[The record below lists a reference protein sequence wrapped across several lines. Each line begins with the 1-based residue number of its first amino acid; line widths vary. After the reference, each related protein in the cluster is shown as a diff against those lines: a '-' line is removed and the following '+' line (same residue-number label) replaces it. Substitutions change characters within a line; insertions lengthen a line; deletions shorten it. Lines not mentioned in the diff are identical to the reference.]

1 MSERR
6 AADNDSEVNMQDRLK
21 ELLDKHDHLFGII
34 CRDTTMVELELMAR
48 AGYHVVWLDLEH
60 GPQSNAEA
68 VRLARTIT
76 HLGMVPLVRIP
87 ELSRTHVQ
95 VLLDGG
101 IQILT
106 LPDVRTAQQAAAFV
120 QLGKYPPVGRRG
132 VSSSSA
138 NFDYH
143 LRDPLTEFS
152 ASNDATRLMVMIESD
167 QGYVA
172 LDAILAVDGID
183 MLTIGASDWAAH
195 SGLYGATAKTQLAPK
210 IEGVLAAAAQAG
222 KITAMGVFDP
232 NEVSHCRELGV
243 RLIFVGVDVNL
254 KRQVLADTL
263 DRFRDAGG

>member
-1 MSERR
+1 
-6 AADNDSEVNMQDRLK
+6 MQDRLK
-21 ELLDKHDHLFGII
+21 ELLDKHDHLFGVI
-34 CRDTTMVELELMAR
+34 CRDATMVELELMAL

-143 LRDPLTEFS
+143 LRDPVQDFR
-152 ASNDATRLMVMIESD
+152 ASNEATRLMVMIESD
-167 QGYVA
+167 QGYEE
-172 LDAILAVDGID
+172 LDA
-183 MLTIGASDWAAH
+183 MLEKQDQPGLKRFQDLLDKRRRDLE
-195 SGLYGATAKTQLAPK
+195 SGLIPLFRLLENVKELEVVLEQLQMKLNA
-210 IEGVLAAAAQAG
+210 EHYLQ
-222 KITAMGVFDP
+222 
-232 NEVSHCRELGV
+232 
-243 RLIFVGVDVNL
+243 RL
-254 KRQVLADTL
+254 L
-263 DRFRDAGG
+263 DRIQVEETT

>member
-1 MSERR
+1 
-6 AADNDSEVNMQDRLK
+6 MQDRLK
-21 ELLDKHDHLFGII
+21 ELLDKHDHLFGVI
-34 CRDTTMVELELMAR
+34 CRDTTMVELELMAL

-143 LRDPLTEFS
+143 LRDPVQDFR
-152 ASNDATRLMVMIESD
+152 ASNEATRLMVMIESD
-167 QGYVA
+167 QGYEE
-172 LDAILAVDGID
+172 LDAMLNVDGVD
-183 MLTIGASDWAAH
+183 MVTIGAADWAAD
-195 SGLYGATAKTQLAPK
+195 SGLDSATAKTQLAPK
-210 IEGVLAAAAQAG
+210 IEGVLVAAAQAG

-232 NEVSHCRELGV
+232 NEVSHYRELGV
-243 RLIFVGVDVNL
+243 RVIFVGVDVNL
-254 KRQVLADTL
+254 KRQTLVDTL
-263 DRFRDAGG
+263 GRFRDAAEQP